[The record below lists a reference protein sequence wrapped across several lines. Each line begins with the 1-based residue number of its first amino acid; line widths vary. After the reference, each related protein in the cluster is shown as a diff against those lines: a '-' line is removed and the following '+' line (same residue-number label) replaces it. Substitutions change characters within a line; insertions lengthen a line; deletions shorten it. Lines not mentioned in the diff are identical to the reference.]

1 MYLKVKKNNTMII
14 FKSATKIVLLLIAV
28 TFCVGFM
35 TGKVNAEQFMIGL
48 TAVFSF
54 YFGQK
59 NQVPPQV

>member
-1 MYLKVKKNNTMII
+1 MII